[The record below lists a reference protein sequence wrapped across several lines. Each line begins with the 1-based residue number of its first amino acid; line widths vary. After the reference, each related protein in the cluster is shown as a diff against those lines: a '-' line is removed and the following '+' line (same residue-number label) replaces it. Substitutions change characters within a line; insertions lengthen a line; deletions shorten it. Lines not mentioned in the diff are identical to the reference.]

1 MNSAERKR
9 KHWESMAKL
18 KREHD
23 EDMKGLREVGNVLKN
38 LKEPT
43 DGNLQEL
50 MDYGNGVVAA
60 MNKFQEVKKNF
71 HV

>member
-1 MNSAERKR
+1 MNSAQRKR

-23 EDMKGLREVGNVLKN
+23 GDMKGLREVSDGLKN

-43 DGNLQEL
+43 GENFQEII
-50 MDYGNGVVAA
+50 DYGNGLVTI

-71 HV
+71 